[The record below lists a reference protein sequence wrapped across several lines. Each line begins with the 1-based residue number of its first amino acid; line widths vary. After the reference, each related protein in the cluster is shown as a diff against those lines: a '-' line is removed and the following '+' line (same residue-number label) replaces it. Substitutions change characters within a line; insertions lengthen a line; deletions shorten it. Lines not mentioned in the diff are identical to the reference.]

1 MTGRWAT
8 FERVPSQRYARERL
22 AITPDFKDD
31 VGAVV
36 VFELREP
43 LRARVG
49 IVGRQPVSGRRVP
62 GGGTQVH
69 FYDLERGELA
79 RFAHVLAGGKGLP

>member
-1 MTGRWAT
+1 M
-8 FERVPSQRYARERL
+8 
-22 AITPDFKDD
+22 
-31 VGAVV
+31 
-36 VFELREP
+36 FELREP

-49 IVGRQPVSGRRVP
+49 IVGPVTTDAKCPQPVAGGRVP

-69 FYDLERGELA
+69 FYDLERGERA

>member
-1 MTGRWAT
+1 M
-8 FERVPSQRYARERL
+8 
-22 AITPDFKDD
+22 
-31 VGAVV
+31 
-36 VFELREP
+36 FELREP

-49 IVGRQPVSGRRVP
+49 IVGPQPVAGGGVP